1 MTNIRDIDRL
11 KPEAAMDYENGF
23 YWFAPPSRIAKLCAH
38 YELYK
43 LILGLPG
50 EVIETG
56 VFKASTLIRLAT
68 FRHLFETPAARGIY
82 AFDAFGSFPKDII
95 SNPKDI
101 SYAATYDA
109 DFGDGLSVV
118 EVENI
123 LESKKLSENVHCVA
137 GNITE
142 TMPAFFR
149 ENPYMRLAFVHV
161 DVEVYEPTKVISE
174 HCWPRLVPGGVLA
187 LDDFNHSTGAAKAIT
202 EFLDN
207 RPGERLIVRKLP
219 FTDAPAY
226 VIK

>member
-1 MTNIRDIDRL
+1 MPNIRDIDRL

-23 YWFAPPSRIAKLCAH
+23 YWFAPPSRIAKLQAH

-68 FRHLFETPAARGIY
+68 FRHFFETPAARGIY
-82 AFDAFGSFPKDII
+82 AFDAFGSFLKNAVSLPEDV
-95 SNPKDI
+95 N
-101 SYAATYDA
+101 YAATYDA
-109 DFGDGLSVV
+109 NFGNGLSVV

-123 LESKKLSENVHCVA
+123 LKSKGLHENVHCVA

-149 ENPYMRLAFVHV
+149 DSPYMRLAFVHV
-161 DVEVYEPTKVISE
+161 DVEVYEPTKVILE

-202 EFLDN
+202 DFLN
-207 RPGERLIVRKLP
+207 NKPELIVRKLP